1 MTARF
6 GRDNHGPMQS
16 APPPAATPPSAGD
29 VTISPVP
36 GLPIARPGDDP
47 AALIGDALAAAG
59 QRLQPGDV
67 LVVASKLISRA
78 EGRFVDLATVAPSAE
93 ALELA
98 YRVEADARVV
108 ELVLRESVAV
118 SRAVPGAL
126 IVRSRLGIVS
136 ANAGIDLSNARLGD
150 PVPPDAAGP
159 PAAYALLLPEDP
171 DASADRLRAALLAR
185 CGVAPGVIISD
196 SLGRPFRFGSVG
208 AAIGVSGLV
217 ALWDQRGRV
226 DLFGRPLE
234 HTETALAD
242 QIAAA
247 ADLVAGQADEARGA
261 VLVRGLTLP
270 EGQGRATDLLRPPA
284 RDLYA

>member
-1 MTARF
+1 MITT
-6 GRDNHGPMQS
+6 GSMQPS
-16 APPPAATPPSAGD
+16 VTQHTGPPSPGE
-29 VTISPVP
+29 VRIIPVP
-36 GLPIARPGDDP
+36 GVAIARPGDDA
-47 AALIGDALAAAG
+47 AALVGDALQAAG
-59 QRLQPGDV
+59 LALQPADV

-78 EGRFVDLATVAPSAE
+78 EGRFVDLASVEPGPE
-93 ALELA
+93 ARELA
-98 YRVEADARVV
+98 HQVAADPRVV

-126 IVRSRLGIVS
+126 IVRNRLGIVS
-136 ANAGIDLSNARLGD
+136 ANAGIDLSNACLPG
-150 PVPPDAAGP
+150 AA
-159 PAAYALLLPEDP
+159 ASSAHALLLPADP
-171 DASADRLRAALLAR
+171 DASAARLRAALSTRFA
-185 CGVAPGVIISD
+185 VTPGVIISD

-208 AAIGVSGLV
+208 AAIGVSGLL

-247 ADLVAGQADEARGA
+247 ADLVAGQADEARAA
-261 VLVRGLTLP
+261 VIVRGLSLP
-270 EGQGRATDLLRPPA
+270 EGEGRAADLIRPPA